1 MRIMDRPEFDQ
12 KGEVLTMAPD
22 VLVRDAAIAMSERNY
37 GAVVVV
43 SPENKPVG
51 IVTERDFLRRLL
63 ARSLDPAT
71 TPLSE
76 VMTKDLK
83 LARPEDDLL
92 AWLRQ
97 MSNDRFR
104 HVPVVDHDGH
114 IVTMMSQGDFVSYTW
129 PELLSRLREQAK
141 ATMELS
147 PSIFFAITG
156 ILLFLMGVMLTVLM
170 VS

>member
-1 MRIMDRPEFDQ
+1 
-12 KGEVLTMAPD
+12 
-22 VLVRDAAIAMSERNY
+22 
-37 GAVVVV
+37 
-43 SPENKPVG
+43 
-51 IVTERDFLRRLL
+51 
-63 ARSLDPAT
+63 
-71 TPLSE
+71 
-76 VMTKDLK
+76 
-83 LARPEDDLL
+83 
-92 AWLRQ
+92 

-147 PSIFFAITG
+147 PSIFFAIAG